1 MEHWPVTA
9 QHILI
14 MGGEKKSKTP
24 SFVDADLYVLSHDVK
39 FLRSLFLKVHTLV
52 DELADK
58 FRIKYRISLV
68 LGPDCICFRNA
79 IRLHTVR

>member
-1 MEHWPVTA
+1 
-9 QHILI
+9 

-39 FLRSLFLKVHTLV
+39 FLRSLFLKVRTLV

-58 FRIKYRISLV
+58 FRIKYLFGSW
-68 LGPDCICFRNA
+68 PDCICFRDA